1 LAGMKATRRS
11 FFGFL
16 GAAGA
21 VPFLGRHIKATPDPL
36 PVYGTE
42 SMIKGATTLD
52 AFCFSTNRPPVVGD
66 VVIIRCGFEAWRI
79 RVTREPVAPWRHI
92 TGVWHRYQIHGDI
105 L

>member
-1 LAGMKATRRS
+1 MKATRRG

-16 GAAGA
+16 GVVGSA
-21 VPFLGRHIKATPDPL
+21 PLLLGRHVKAETDPATL

-92 TGVWHRYQIHGDI
+92 TGAWHRYQIHGDI